1 MIVDSHCHL
10 LHQKNT
16 NSVSVIVKNANDNGV
31 NKLLNI
37 STKEDEFE
45 KVINLSKEYKQIYCS
60 LGIHPH
66 ETLSARDST
75 YTKILELS
83 KFNKVIGIGETG
95 LDFYYNHSNKK
106 SQISSF
112 IKHIEISQ
120 ETNLPV
126 IIHMREAEDDV
137 YKIINEQYK
146 IKPFKGLIHCFT
158 GSSEII
164 KKLLPYNFYFSLS
177 GIVTFK
183 NSTKLRNSVKT
194 IPISNMLVE
203 TDSPY
208 LAPEPMRGKT
218 NEPSYI
224 IHTVEYIAN
233 MFNVSVEELSEKTT
247 QNFFNLFNKAK

>member
-10 LHQKNT
+10 LHHKNDHNVDT
-16 NSVSVIVKNANDNGV
+16 LIKNANENGV

-45 KVINLSKEYKQIYCS
+45 KVINLSKKYDNVYCS

-66 ETLSARDST
+66 EAMSTCDSNLAQ
-75 YTKILELS
+75 ILELS
-83 KFNKVIGIGETG
+83 KFSKVIGIGETG

-112 IKHIEISQ
+112 VKHIEISQ

-126 IIHMREAEDDV
+126 IIHMREAEDEIFRV
-137 YKIINEQYK
+137 IEEQYK
-146 IKPFKGLIHCFT
+146 KKAFKGLIHCFT
-158 GSSEII
+158 GTSEIV

-177 GIVTFK
+177 GIITFK
-183 NSTKLRNSVKT
+183 NSENLRKSVKT
-194 IPISNMLVE
+194 IPITNMLVE

-208 LAPEPMRGKT
+208 LAPVPMRGKT
-218 NEPSYI
+218 NEPSFI
-224 IHTVEYIAN
+224 IHTVEYLSN
-233 MFNVSVEELSEKTT
+233 MINVSVDELSIKTT
-247 QNFFNLFNKAK
+247 QNFFKLFNKAK

>member
-10 LHQKNT
+10 LHQKNV
-16 NSVSVIVKNANDNGV
+16 NNVSTLVKNAKDNGV

-45 KVINLSKEYKQIYCS
+45 KVIKLSKEYEDIYCS
-60 LGIHPH
+60 LGVHPH
-66 ETLSARDST
+66 ETLSATEST

-83 KFNKVIGIGETG
+83 KISKVIGIGETG

-126 IIHMREAEDDV
+126 IIHMREAEDEV
-137 YKIINEQYK
+137 YKIINQQYE

-158 GSSEII
+158 GSSEIV

-177 GIVTFK
+177 GIITFK
-183 NSTKLRNSVKT
+183 NSKKLRSSAKS
-194 IPISNMLVE
+194 IPISNLLVE

-218 NEPSYI
+218 NEPSNI

-233 MFNVSVEELSEKTT
+233 MFNVSVEELSNKTT
-247 QNFFNLFNKAK
+247 QNFFKLFNKAT

>member
-10 LHQKNT
+10 LHHKNDHNVDT
-16 NSVSVIVKNANDNGV
+16 LIKNANENGV

-45 KVINLSKEYKQIYCS
+45 KVINLSKKYDNVYCS

-66 ETLSARDST
+66 EAMSTCDSNLAQ
-75 YTKILELS
+75 ILELS
-83 KFNKVIGIGETG
+83 KFSKVIGIGETG

-106 SQISSF
+106 SQIFSF

-126 IIHMREAEDDV
+126 IIHMREAEDEIFRV
-137 YKIINEQYK
+137 VEEQYK
-146 IKPFKGLIHCFT
+146 KKAFKGLIHCFT
-158 GSSEII
+158 GSSEIV

-177 GIVTFK
+177 GIITFK
-183 NSTKLRNSVKT
+183 NSENLRKSVKS
-194 IPISNMLVE
+194 IPLTNMLVE

-208 LAPEPMRGKT
+208 LAPVPMRGKV
-218 NEPSYI
+218 NEPSFI
-224 IHTVEYIAN
+224 IHTVEYLSN
-233 MFNVSVEELSEKTT
+233 MINVSVDELSIRTT
-247 QNFFNLFNKAK
+247 QNFFKLFNKAK

>member
-10 LHQKNT
+10 LHQN
-16 NSVSVIVKNANDNGV
+16 NEEDVSTLVKNANDHGV

-45 KVINLSKEYKQIYCS
+45 KVINLSEEYDNIYCS
-60 LGIHPH
+60 IGVHPH
-66 ETLSARDST
+66 ETLSACEST
-75 YTKILELS
+75 YAKILELS
-83 KFNKVIGIGETG
+83 KFSKVIGIGETG
-95 LDFYYNHSNKK
+95 LDFYYNHSDKK

-120 ETNLPV
+120 ETNLPI

-137 YKIINEQYK
+137 YKIINNQYK

-158 GSSEII
+158 GSSEIV

-177 GIVTFK
+177 GIITFK
-183 NSTKLRNSVKT
+183 NSTNLRNSVKS

-218 NEPSYI
+218 NQPSNI

-233 MFNVSVEELSEKTT
+233 MLNVSVKELSDKTT
-247 QNFFNLFNKAK
+247 HNFFNLFNKAK

>member
-10 LHQKNT
+10 LHHKNEEG
-16 NSVSVIVKNANDNGV
+16 VSTLVNKAYDNGV
-31 NKLLNI
+31 DKLLNI

-45 KVINLSKEYKQIYCS
+45 KVINLSKEYDNIYCS
-60 LGIHPH
+60 LGVHPN
-66 ETLSARDST
+66 EALSAREST
-75 YTKILELS
+75 FTKILELS
-83 KFNKVIGIGETG
+83 KFSEVIGIGETG
-95 LDFYYNHSNKK
+95 LDFYYDHSDKK

-126 IIHMREAEDDV
+126 IIHMREAEDEV
-137 YKIINEQYK
+137 YKIVDEQYK

-158 GSSEII
+158 GSSDIVN
-164 KKLLPYNFYFSLS
+164 KLLPYDFYFSLS
-177 GIVTFK
+177 GIITFK
-183 NSTKLRNSVKT
+183 NSTFLRNSAMS
-194 IPISNMLVE
+194 IPINNMLVE

-218 NEPSYI
+218 NEPSNI

-233 MFNVSVEELSEKTT
+233 MLNVSFEELSEKTT

>member
-10 LHQKNT
+10 LHDKNEVD
-16 NSVSVIVKNANDNGV
+16 VSILVKNANDNGV

-45 KVINLSKEYKQIYCS
+45 KVINLSKEYDNIYCS
-60 LGIHPH
+60 LGVHPH
-66 ETLSARDST
+66 EALSACEST

-83 KFNKVIGIGETG
+83 KFSKVIGIGETG
-95 LDFYYNHSNKK
+95 LDFYYKNSDKK
-106 SQISSF
+106 SQIYSF
-112 IKHIEISQ
+112 LKHIEISQ

-137 YKIINEQYK
+137 YKIINDQYK

-158 GSSEII
+158 GSSEIV

-177 GIVTFK
+177 GIITFK
-183 NSTKLRNSVKT
+183 NSIKLRSSVKS
-194 IPISNMLVE
+194 IPMSNMLVE

-218 NEPSYI
+218 NQPSNI

-233 MFNVSVEELSEKTT
+233 MFNVSSEELSNKTT